1 MDNLHNELKK
11 EFQLERMILFSDA
24 VFAIAITLLVIEIKV
39 PELHE
44 NVTEKALLK
53 EIGHLVPKFLGFIIS
68 FMIIGAYWT
77 IHHRLF
83 GYITKLTSKLT
94 ALNFFFLF
102 TIVLMPFSTG
112 IFGEYSR
119 PSTLHLITPY
129 AVYIL
134 NICLTGLANYL
145 LWSYVSKPA
154 NQVAEG
160 LPDQQIMK
168 HAKQRALL
176 IPVIF
181 FCSLLVAL
189 WNPYVGRYVPL
200 LIPIVLKLV
209 IKKPKNKTL
218 KSYV

>member
-1 MDNLHNELKK
+1 MKVMDNLHNELKK

-44 NVTEKALLK
+44 DVTEKALLK
-53 EIGHLVPKFLGFIIS
+53 EIGHLVPKFLGFIVS

-83 GYITKLTSKLT
+83 GFVTKLTGKLT
-94 ALNFFFLF
+94 ALNLFFLF

-119 PSTLHLITPY
+119 PSTLHLITPF
-129 AVYIL
+129 AVYIFNL
-134 NICLTGLANYL
+134 CLTGLANFM
-145 LWSYVSKPA
+145 LWSYVSKPS
-154 NQVAEG
+154 NEVAENM
-160 LPDQQIMK
+160 PDPQIMK
-168 HAKQRALL
+168 QAKQRALI
-176 IPVIF
+176 IPLIF
-181 FCSLLVAL
+181 FCSFLVAL

-200 LIPIVLKLV
+200 LIPIVFRFA
-209 IKKPKNKTL
+209 IKKVPKK
-218 KSYV
+218 K

>member
-39 PELHE
+39 PDLHE
-44 NVTEKALLK
+44 DVTDKALLK
-53 EIGHLVPKFLGFIIS
+53 EIGHLVPKFLGFIVS
-68 FMIIGAYWT
+68 FMLIGAYWT

-83 GYITKLTSKLT
+83 GYVTRLTGKLT
-94 ALNFFFLF
+94 ALNLFFLF

-129 AVYIL
+129 AVYIFNL
-134 NICLTGLANYL
+134 CLTGLANFM
-145 LWSYVSKPA
+145 LWSYVSKPS
-154 NQVAEG
+154 NGVAEN
-160 LPDQQIMK
+160 LPDPQIMK
-168 HAKQRALL
+168 QAKQRALI
-176 IPVIF
+176 IPLIF
-181 FCSLLVAL
+181 FSSFLVAL

-200 LIPIVLKLV
+200 LIPIVFRFA
-209 IKKPKNKTL
+209 IKKVPKKN
-218 KSYV
+218 

>member
-44 NVTEKALLK
+44 DVTEKALLK
-53 EIGHLVPKFLGFIIS
+53 EIGHLVPKFLGFMIS
-68 FMIIGAYWT
+68 FLLIGAYWT

-83 GYITKLTSKLT
+83 GYVTKLTGKLT
-94 ALNFFFLF
+94 ALNLFFLF

-129 AVYIL
+129 AIYIM
-134 NICLTGLANYL
+134 NVSLTGVANFL
-145 LWSYVSKPA
+145 LWSYVSKPT
-154 NQVAEG
+154 NHVAEG
-160 LPDQQIMK
+160 LPDYHVMK
-168 HAKQRALL
+168 QAKIRALL
-176 IPVIF
+176 IPLIF
-181 FCSLLVAL
+181 FCSFLVAL

-200 LIPIVLKLV
+200 LIPIVLRLISKKL
-209 IKKPKNKTL
+209 KKTPH
-218 KSYV
+218 